1 MVFTMMALPD
11 DNDRELR
18 DGRKLQVGKG
28 SCKDDNRTLNNYK
41 QGHRLTLDF
50 RNLAIDDL
58 LELTLGDA
66 IAEEDDALGEGLV
79 AVNAGF

>member
-1 MVFTMMALPD
+1 MMALPN

-18 DGRKLQVGKG
+18 DRGKLQVGKG
-28 SCKDDNRTLNNYK
+28 SCNDDNRTLNNYK
-41 QGHRLTLDF
+41 QGHRRTLDL

-66 IAEEDDALGEGLV
+66 IAEEDDPLGEGLV
-79 AVNAGF
+79 AVDAGF